1 LLQSV
6 GYDVLSTVNAPST
19 DYEKT
24 VIINHIG
31 NDEVAK
37 SLGDFIHCEN
47 IITEEIAETADITVE
62 ALVDFTIILG
72 RDFDGRYVR

>member
-1 LLQSV
+1 
-6 GYDVLSTVNAPST
+6 VLSTVNAPRT

-47 IITEEIAETADITVE
+47 IITDEIDETADVATE
-62 ALVDFTIILG
+62 SQVDFTIILG